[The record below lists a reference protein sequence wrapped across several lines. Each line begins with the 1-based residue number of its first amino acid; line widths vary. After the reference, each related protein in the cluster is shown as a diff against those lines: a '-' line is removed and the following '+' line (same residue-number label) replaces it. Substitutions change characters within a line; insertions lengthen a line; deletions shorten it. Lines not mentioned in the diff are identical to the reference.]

1 MRSVSRHPVDEAA
14 AGQRLKT
21 LEQGLGKL
29 PMVIVQSPHTGGLR
43 LAMTRSLEELGLRL
57 IGDPRAAWLDT
68 WEATVRAMQAGAA
81 LFLATSRTEGEIEF
95 RFGEETLRRA
105 AVGPNMYGNATMWL
119 DALWLAMICRER
131 PRIDLLASIPQDL
144 LRASTIEYD
153 EFVYSWVGALQTYW
167 TRGEGLVDQIL
178 NAMAGT
184 DPAGLR
190 QLDPDAVLQR
200 YYPPIEMFYHL
211 TQRDD
216 AKFNDAL
223 YNALELHRRYWSTEE
238 ERNNPS
244 GYVALGPLAIACL
257 ARDAGVTIEV
267 ESEYLPANLLA
278 GSWVGEHTT

>member
-1 MRSVSRHPVDEAA
+1 VRSVSRHPVDEAVA
-14 AGQRLKT
+14 EQDLKI
-21 LEQGLGKL
+21 LGPGIKKL
-29 PMVIVQSPHTGGLR
+29 PMLIERSPEGGGVYR
-43 LAMTRSLEELGLRL
+43 AMTRSLEELGFRT
-57 IGDPRAAWLDT
+57 IGDPQAEWLDT

-81 LFLATSRTEGEIEF
+81 LFLVSSRTEGEVEF
-95 RFGEETLRRA
+95 RYGEATLRRE
-105 AVGPNMYGNATMWL
+105 AVGPNMNANAVSWL

-131 PRIDLLASIPQDL
+131 PRIDLLAAIPQDL

-167 TRGEGLVDQIL
+167 TRGEGLVEQIL
-178 NAMAGT
+178 SAMAGT

-190 QLDPDAVLQR
+190 QLDADAVLQR

-216 AKFNDAL
+216 AKFNDSL

-238 ERNNPS
+238 ERNSPN

-257 ARDAGVTIEV
+257 ARDVGVTIEV
-267 ESEYLPANLLA
+267 ESEYLPANLLT
-278 GSWVGEHTT
+278 GSWVGEHST

>member
-1 MRSVSRHPVDEAA
+1 MSRHPVDEAVA
-14 AGQRLKT
+14 EQDLKI
-21 LEQGLGKL
+21 LGPGIKKL
-29 PMVIVQSPHTGGLR
+29 PMLIERSPQGGGVYR
-43 LAMTRSLEELGLRL
+43 AMTRSLEELGFRT
-57 IGDPRAAWLDT
+57 IGDPQAEWLDT

-81 LFLATSRTEGEIEF
+81 LFLVSSRTEGEVEF
-95 RFGEETLRRA
+95 RYGEATLRRE
-105 AVGPNMYGNATMWL
+105 AVGPNMNANAVSWL

-131 PRIDLLASIPQDL
+131 PRIDLLAAIPQDL

-167 TRGEGLVDQIL
+167 TRGEGLVEEIL
-178 NAMAGT
+178 SAMAGT

-190 QLDPDAVLQR
+190 QLDADAVLQR

-216 AKFNDAL
+216 AKFNKSLA
-223 YNALELHRRYWSTEE
+223 NALELHKRFWSTEDQ
-238 ERNNPS
+238 RTSPF

-278 GSWVGEHTT
+278 GTWVGERST

>member
-1 MRSVSRHPVDEAA
+1 MNANAVS
-14 AGQRLKT
+14 
-21 LEQGLGKL
+21 
-29 PMVIVQSPHTGGLR
+29 
-43 LAMTRSLEELGLRL
+43 
-57 IGDPRAAWLDT
+57 
-68 WEATVRAMQAGAA
+68 
-81 LFLATSRTEGEIEF
+81 
-95 RFGEETLRRA
+95 
-105 AVGPNMYGNATMWL
+105 WL

-131 PRIDLLASIPQDL
+131 PRIDLLAAIPRDL

-167 TRGEGLVDQIL
+167 TRGEGLVEEIL
-178 NAMAGT
+178 SAMAGT

-190 QLDPDAVLQR
+190 QLDADAVLQR

-216 AKFNDAL
+216 AKFNDSL
-223 YNALELHRRYWSTEE
+223 VNALELHKRFWSTEDQ
-238 ERNNPS
+238 RTSPF

-278 GSWVGEHTT
+278 GTWVGERST